1 MIVLQDVVRTFG
13 DVRALDG
20 VSLEVGRGEVIGL
33 LGHNGAGKT
42 TTVRLM
48 VGLLAPTSGSVSV
61 DGQDPVADGVAVRRR
76 VGVLPAA
83 PPVDDRLTGR
93 ANLRFAADLHGVATQ
108 DVARRVDAALDAFG
122 LGGAAGERA
131 GTYSTG
137 MRQRLSLARVLL
149 TDPDVLLLDE
159 PTSALDPMAARQVR
173 RTIGELSS
181 ERGRTV
187 VLCTH
192 DLVEAQLLC
201 DRVAVLERGRI
212 VALGTPAEL
221 AREVSGS
228 AVEIEVAP
236 GEEGPVLAIGRQHG
250 DTVEMLG
257 PGRVRMQGI
266 ERMHVPVLVSE
277 IVEAGIAV
285 FAVEPREPTLEEVYV
300 ALHERSPR

>member
-1 MIVLQDVVRTFG
+1 
-13 DVRALDG
+13 
-20 VSLEVGRGEVIGL
+20 
-33 LGHNGAGKT
+33 
-42 TTVRLM
+42 M
-48 VGLLAPTSGSVSV
+48 VGVLAPSSGSVRV
-61 DGQDPVADGVAVRRR
+61 DGRDPVTDGVAVRRR

-93 ANLRFAADLHGVATQ
+93 ANLRFAADLH
-108 DVARRVDAALDAFG
+108 DVPSEDVGRRVDAALEVFG
-122 LGGAAGERA
+122 LTDAARQRA
-131 GTYSTG
+131 GTYSSG

-149 TDPDVLLLDE
+149 TDPDILLLDE

-173 RTIGELSS
+173 QAIGELSS

-228 AVEIEVAP
+228 AVEIEVSP
-236 GEEGPVLAIGRQHG
+236 GEEGRVQAIGRRHV
-250 DTVEMLG
+250 DTAEVLG
-257 PGRVRMQGI
+257 PGRVRLQGI
-266 ERMHVPVLVSE
+266 DRGHVPALVVE
-277 IVEAGIAV
+277 IVGAGIAV